1 VAALDGSDV
10 LWQTLRGLFSK
21 FAWHLSPD
29 GTMHPD
35 YEAVIGLEVHAQL
48 KTRTKAFCGCSAEF
62 GAPPNT
68 HTCPV
73 CLGHPG
79 ALPVLNRQVV
89 EFTLRIGLATHC
101 QIRLRSLFA
110 RKNYFYPDLPKG
122 YQISQY
128 EEPICSDG
136 WIDIELDDGTV
147 KRVGIARIHMEEDAG
162 KSIHDVDVDTLVD
175 LNRCGVPL
183 IEIVSKPDLRSPRE
197 AYHYMRQI
205 RQLVRYLGICDG
217 NLEEGSLRCDANV
230 SVRRRGETRLGTKT
244 EVKNLNSFR
253 NLERALEYE
262 IQRQIAILEAGGQVQ
277 HETRLWDAVRQ
288 ETRPM
293 RTKEFAH
300 DYRYFPEPDL
310 VPVVVTEEWIE
321 RVRAELPELPL
332 QRKQRLVQQYGLP
345 AYDAGVLCEEREI
358 ADYFEACCAALQN
371 PAPERYK
378 LVSNWIMT
386 EVLRIVGER
395 GGMLQPM
402 PLPPEHLAELIELYA
417 EDVIS
422 SRIAKEVFAEAVAT
436 GKSPRALVA
445 ERGLVQVSDTAWLRQ
460 LVEQVL
466 VEHPDAVA
474 RYRSGR
480 TNVLG
485 FLVGQVLQRSG
496 GRANPKL
503 VTQLLQEQLQVQESP
518 TAQ

>member
-1 VAALDGSDV
+1 
-10 LWQTLRGLFSK
+10 
-21 FAWHLSPD
+21 
-29 GTMHPD
+29 MHPD

-48 KTRTKAFCGCSAEF
+48 KTRTKAFCSCSTEF

-68 HTCPV
+68 NTCPV

-79 ALPVLNRQVV
+79 ALPVLNRRVV
-89 EFTLRIGLATHC
+89 ELTLRIGVATHC
-101 QIRLRSLFA
+101 RIRYRSLFA

-128 EEPICSDG
+128 DEPLCTDG
-136 WIDIELDDGTV
+136 WIDIELDDGTI
-147 KRVGIARIHMEEDAG
+147 KRVGITRIHMEEDAG
-162 KSIHDVDVDTLVD
+162 KSIHDLDVDTLVD

-230 SVRRRGETRLGTKT
+230 SVRRRGEQTLGTKT
-244 EVKNLNSFR
+244 EIKNLNSFR
-253 NLERALEYE
+253 NLEKALEYE
-262 IQRQIAILEAGGQVQ
+262 IQRQIAILESGGVVH
-277 HETRLWDAVRQ
+277 HETRLWDAVHQ

-293 RTKEFAH
+293 RVKEMAH

-310 VPVVVTEEWIE
+310 VPVVVTEEWIQ
-321 RVRAELPELPL
+321 RVRSTLPELPL
-332 QRKQRLVQQYGLP
+332 QRKQRLMAQYGLP

-358 ADYFEACCAALQN
+358 ADYFEACCAALRH
-371 PAPERYK
+371 PSPERYK

-386 EVLRIVGER
+386 EILRLVGER
-395 GGMLQPM
+395 QREFQVPIV
-402 PLPPEHLAELIELYA
+402 PQHLAELVELYA
-417 EDVIS
+417 EEVIS
-422 SRIAKEVFAEAVAT
+422 SRIAKDILTEVLQS
-436 GKSPRALVA
+436 GKSPRAIVQ
-445 ERGLVQVSDTAWLRQ
+445 ERGLSQVSDTDWLRQ

-466 VEHPDAVA
+466 AEHPEVVA
-474 RYRSGR
+474 KYRNGR

-485 FLVGQVLQRSG
+485 YLVAQVLQRSQ
-496 GRANPKL
+496 GRANPRL
-503 VTQLLQEQLQVQESP
+503 VTQLLQEQLQVHESP

>member
-1 VAALDGSDV
+1 
-10 LWQTLRGLFSK
+10 
-21 FAWHLSPD
+21 
-29 GTMHPD
+29 MHPE

-68 HTCPV
+68 NTCPV

-79 ALPVLNRQVV
+79 ALPVLNRSVV
-89 EFTLRIGLATHC
+89 EFTLRIGLATNC
-101 QIRLRSLFA
+101 RIRPYSLFA

-128 EEPICSDG
+128 EEPICEDG
-136 WIDIELDDGTV
+136 WLEIELEDGTR
-147 KRVGIARIHMEEDAG
+147 KRIGIARIHMEEDAG
-162 KSIHDVDVDTLVD
+162 KSLHDVDVDTLVD
-175 LNRCGVPL
+175 FNRCGIPL

-197 AYHYMRQI
+197 AYHYLRQI

-230 SVRRRGETRLGTKT
+230 SVRRRGEVKLGTKT

-253 NLERALEYE
+253 SVEKALEYE
-262 IQRQIAILEAGGQVQ
+262 INRQVAVLEAGGQVQ

-293 RTKEFAH
+293 RTKEYAH

-310 VPVVVTEEWIE
+310 VPVVVTQEWIE
-321 RVRAELPELPL
+321 QVQATLPELPL
-332 QRKQRLVQQYGLP
+332 QRKKRFVEQYGLP

-358 ADYFEACCAALQN
+358 ADYFEACCAALRH
-371 PAPERYK
+371 PSLERYK

-386 EVLRIVGER
+386 EVLRLVGEQQ
-395 GGMLQPM
+395 GQGFQS
-402 PLPPEHLAELIELYA
+402 PLAPEYMAELVELYA
-417 EDVIS
+417 DDVIS
-422 SRIAKEVFAEAVAT
+422 SRIAKEVFAEAVRT
-436 GKSPRALVA
+436 GRSPRSIVA
-445 ERGLVQVSDTAWLRQ
+445 ERGLIQVSDTAWLRE
-460 LVEQVL
+460 LIEGVME
-466 VEHPDAVA
+466 EHADAVVK
-474 RYRSGR
+474 YRSGK
-480 TNVLG
+480 TNVFG
-485 FLVGQVLQRSG
+485 FLVGQVLQRSQ

-503 VTQLLQEQLQVQESP
+503 VAQLLQEYLRTQESP
-518 TAQ
+518 TAS